1 MQHPY
6 LPILLVLLLGIL
18 FSALLLGL
26 SAIIGPKKKSKTPGK
41 FTPYEC
47 GLNPIGDAR
56 APIDVKFSLVAMVFI
71 LFDIETVFLYPW
83 AILYRK
89 MIAEGQGLAMFV
101 EMSVFMVV
109 LSLGLLYIWKKGAL
123 DWNVRRRAHG
133 R

>member
-18 FSALLLGL
+18 FSALFLGL

-109 LSLGLLYIWKKGAL
+109 LSLGLLYIWKKG
-123 DWNVRRRAHG
+123 
-133 R
+133 

>member
-18 FSALLLGL
+18 FSALFLGL

-123 DWNVRRRAHG
+123 DWNVRRRVHG

>member
-18 FSALLLGL
+18 FSALFLGL